1 MATWQREEAVRQRAS
16 QIAGVLIKYGFGF
29 LVNDL
34 GLRRLFS
41 LNLFCRSGNCT
52 KRFKSEEFRRLVQKL
67 PFMLEELGP
76 TFVKMG
82 QFLSSRPDIIPM
94 FVIDALKRL
103 QEKMTPVP
111 FAQIEEIIAENLP
124 EYWDFFDNINPEPLG
139 VASIAQ
145 THVALLKNGR
155 RVVIKVR
162 KPEVMNQIELDL
174 KVLQKIVDFLAKQQ
188 EITQVMDIETSFAI
202 FAHSLR
208 KEIDFSVEAGNI
220 QLFQNLLAD
229 SGLARTPQVEWEL
242 TNENLLTMEYIEG
255 ISMDTAAESENSAE
269 RRQLARKFL
278 ESFLRQVVLYG
289 VFHGD
294 PHSGN
299 VRLTPEKEI
308 VYLDFGIVGR
318 IDLRMMERLVENFI
332 AIQNTDV
339 EALMNV
345 AMEMGQSTGRINWQ
359 NYYEDMAELMH
370 VSQNMTLGKL
380 EFGKVFF
387 GMMQISRKNG
397 IHMPERL
404 LVLGKAF
411 AIAEGN
417 ARKLDPDI
425 NFLEIARP
433 IIKEFMRKNVIPQI
447 SETTMLANA
456 LDIKKKLRIIFTEL
470 PAFISG
476 LTRGDKKIP
485 LDLTGLDYIGNK
497 LDKSINRI
505 AYSLII
511 ASMLLASSIMM
522 HSGEGPIQYQI
533 HYTGYYLLLVS
544 LGGTVYLFF
553 KIFRQVKK

>member
-16 QIAGVLIKYGFGF
+16 HIAGVLVRYGFGF

-41 LNLFCRSGNCT
+41 LTGFCRSGDCVG
-52 KRFKSEEFRRLVQKL
+52 RFKSEEFRRLVQKL

-76 TFVKMG
+76 AFVKFG
-82 QFLSSRPDIIPM
+82 QFLSSRQDIIPM
-94 FVIDALKRL
+94 YVTDALKRL

-111 FAQIEEIIAENLP
+111 FARIEQIIIENLP
-124 EYWDFFDNINPEPLG
+124 GYGDWFDYIDPEPLG

-145 THVALLKNGR
+145 THAARLKDGR
-155 RVVIKVR
+155 RVVLKVR
-162 KPEVMNQIELDL
+162 KPEVINQIELDL
-174 KVLQKIVDFLAKQQ
+174 KVLQKIVDFLSKQP
-188 EITQVMDIETSFAI
+188 EVNKLINIETSFAI

-220 QLFQNLLAD
+220 QLFQHLLAD

-255 ISMDTAAESENSAE
+255 ISMEAAVEGVDPTE
-269 RRQLARKFL
+269 RRQLAHKFL
-278 ESFLRQVVLYG
+278 ESFLRQVLLYG

-299 VRLTPEKEI
+299 VRLTAAGEV

-318 IDLRMMERLVENFI
+318 IDPRMMERLIENFI
-332 AIQNTDV
+332 AVQNADV
-339 EALMNV
+339 ETLINV
-345 AMEMGQSTGRINWQ
+345 TMEIGHFSGEINWQ
-359 NYYEDMAELMH
+359 NYYEDMAELLYM
-370 VSQNMTLGKL
+370 SQNMTHGKIELGKMI
-380 EFGKVFF
+380 F
-387 GMMQISRKNG
+387 GMMQVSQKHG
-397 IHMPERL
+397 IHIPERL
-404 LVLGKAF
+404 LLLGKAF

-425 NFLEIARP
+425 NFLEISRP
-433 IIKEFMRKNVIPQI
+433 IILEFLRKNLMPQM
-447 SETTMLANA
+447 SETAMLASA
-456 LDIKKKLRIIFTEL
+456 LDVKKKLRIAFSEL

-485 LDLTGLDYIGNK
+485 LELSGMDFIGDK

-505 AYSLII
+505 AYSVII

-522 HSGEGPIQYQI
+522 HAGEGPIQSEI
-533 HYTGYYLLLVS
+533 HYTGYYLLLIS
-544 LGGTVYLFF
+544 LGATVYLFF